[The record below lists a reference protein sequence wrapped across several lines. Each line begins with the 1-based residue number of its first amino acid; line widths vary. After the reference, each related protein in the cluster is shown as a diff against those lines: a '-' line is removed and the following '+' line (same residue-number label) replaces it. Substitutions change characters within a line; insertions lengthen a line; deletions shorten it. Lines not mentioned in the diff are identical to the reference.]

1 MCFYPIKLQDSW
13 IINLPGRKQD
23 LHFFLLRNSYEGTI
37 TCVAR
42 CTQSCPELR
51 KLVLDWFIG
60 GLATLKIIQDEKVI
74 KF

>member
-1 MCFYPIKLQDSW
+1 MDYQYSW
-13 IINLPGRKQD
+13 KETRSSIF
-23 LHFFLLRNSYEGTI
+23 LHRNSFQGTI